1 MHYIVH
7 GIPHARILEWV
18 AFPFSRGSSQ
28 PWIKPRSPILQMDSL
43 PAEPQGKPKNTGVG
57 NLSLLQ
63 WIFLTQESNWGLL
76 HCKDQYEIKLPTS
89 HWIIEKARKFQKNI
103 YFFIEYA
110 KAFDCMDPNELWE
123 MLKEMGIPDN
133 LTYLLRKLYA
143 GKEATVRAVM
153 EQWTGSKLGKYTS
166 RLYIVTLLI

>member
-1 MHYIVH
+1 MWMENFQMFKLDLGKAKESEKWSESESPVWLCNPMHYIVH

-76 HCKDQYEIKLPTS
+76 HCRKILYHWSYQEPIFPSTDPYFSGFFFAYMWLPEAS
-89 HWIIEKARKFQKNI
+89 W
-103 YFFIEYA
+103 
-110 KAFDCMDPNELWE
+110 
-123 MLKEMGIPDN
+123 
-133 LTYLLRKLYA
+133 LL
-143 GKEATVRAVM
+143 
-153 EQWTGSKLGKYTS
+153 QSTG
-166 RLYIVTLLI
+166 